1 MLVVKS
7 SVKYSK
13 AGVDCM
19 SRIGKSPV
27 VVPSGV
33 TVEIV
38 ESILKA
44 KGKLG
49 EQTFSISDEV
59 QVSIDDNLVTVSPK
73 SKSKRSRSLW
83 GTTRAR
89 INNMLTGVSEGFTVD
104 LEINGVGYRAA
115 VEGRDLVLALG
126 YSHPVRYPIP
136 QGVEMKC
143 ERPTAISIYGSD
155 KQQVGQLA
163 SEIRAYRPPEPFKG
177 KGIKYA
183 NETIRRKEG
192 KKK

>member
-1 MLVVKS
+1 
-7 SVKYSK
+7 
-13 AGVDCM
+13 M
-19 SRIGKSPV
+19 SRVGKNPV
-27 VVPSGV
+27 AVPSGV
-33 TVEIV
+33 TVEIANDV
-38 ESILKA
+38 IKA

-49 EQTFSISDEV
+49 EQSFELSD
-59 QVSIDDNLVTVSPK
+59 QVDVTCADNLVTVAARSE
-73 SKSKRSRSLW
+73 SKRSRSMW

-89 INNMLTGVSEGFTVD
+89 INNMVMGVSEGFTVN

-115 VEGRDLVLALG
+115 VEGQELVLSLG
-126 YSHPVRYPIP
+126 YSHPIRYPIP
-136 QGVEMKC
+136 KGVEMKC
-143 ERPTAISIYGSD
+143 ERPTAISIHGGD

-183 NETIRRKEG
+183 DEIVRRKEG